1 MNLNAQRFIA
11 GILVIS
17 LVATFAYAV
26 NTLWVV
32 YTVDSYEACA
42 DAYGSKIMFTDPPQC
57 STIFNQTF
65 VGDVAVAEGDTTVE
79 TTTYT
84 ADGIVTSSCSN
95 SALDVTIQNLSGW
108 NCTYSTSNATVGGS
122 LELSTRTVRATLTNL
137 PRKPVC
143 EVQNLTCE
151 QRVVVVV
158 NDRSL
163 TEYSYDGTVVEI
175 VGTVKDSPQG
185 LVLLN
190 IETDSGRSLTET
202 EIADVTR
209 LMKAVE

>member
-26 NTLWVV
+26 DSLWGA
-32 YTVDSYEACA
+32 YTVDSYEDCA
-42 DAYGSKIMFTDPPQC
+42 AASGSNIMFSYPPQC
-57 STIFNQTF
+57 STIFNKTF
-65 VGDVAVAEGDTTVE
+65 VGEANQPESDSTVE
-79 TTTYT
+79 TTTYS

-95 SALDVTIQNLSGW
+95 SALDIKIQNLTGW
-108 NCTYSTSNATVGGS
+108 NCTYSKSDASTGGS
-122 LELSTRTVRATLTNL
+122 LELSSRTVRATLTNL

-143 EVQNLTCE
+143 EVQNLDCE

-158 NDRSL
+158 NGRSL
-163 TEYSYDGTVVEI
+163 TEYIYDGTVVEI
-175 VGTVKDSPQG
+175 VGTVKDSPLG

-190 IETDSGRSLTET
+190 VETDSGRSLTET

-209 LMKAVE
+209 LMKAVK